1 MILPFPQQ
9 WKAKWHLGATWTP
22 SNPCIITDAM
32 TEESKPKTVE
42 LVRTDYQLTKAEKE
56 EILRVNASMEEIA
69 DAMLSPVN
77 IRWID
82 RPRDRRRRK

>member
-1 MILPFPQQ
+1 
-9 WKAKWHLGATWTP
+9 
-22 SNPCIITDAM
+22 M

-42 LVRTDYQLTKAEKE
+42 LVRTDYQPTKAEKE

-82 RPRDRRRRK
+82 RPRDRRWRK